1 MKDGLR
7 KVVHVEV
14 FDFDSDTMAYAVDSH
29 KNQFG
34 YKYQSEYQRN
44 GVTVKKDKEVNNV
57 ERGNRIYN
65 TLGINIG
72 QLGSLKRLIRRVKD
86 GKKGIAF
93 PNDDG
98 SVTVVIRGG
107 STITYRGEQKEDFYQ
122 KVLKMK

>member
-14 FDFDSDTMAYAVDSH
+14 FDFDKDAMAYAVGSN

-34 YKYQSEYQRN
+34 YKYQTEYQKR
-44 GVTVKKDKEVNNV
+44 GITVRRDPEVNNV

-65 TLGINIG
+65 TLGINLG
-72 QLGSLKRLIRRVKD
+72 QLGSLRRLIKRMKEN
-86 GKKGIAF
+86 KKGIAF
-93 PNDDG
+93 PNEDG

-107 STITYRGEQKEDFYQ
+107 STITYRGDQKEDFYQ
-122 KVLKMK
+122 KVLRIK

>member
-14 FDFDSDTMAYAVDSH
+14 FDFDKDTMAYAVGSH

-34 YKYQSEYQRN
+34 YKYQTEYKRK
-44 GVTVKKDKEVNNV
+44 GIIVKKDPEVNNV
-57 ERGNRIYN
+57 EKGNRIYN
-65 TLGINIG
+65 TLGINLG
-72 QLGSLKRLIRRVKD
+72 QLGSLRRLIKRIKE

-93 PNDDG
+93 PNEDG

-107 STITYRGEQKEDFYQ
+107 STITYRGDQKEDFYQ
-122 KVLKMK
+122 KVLKIK